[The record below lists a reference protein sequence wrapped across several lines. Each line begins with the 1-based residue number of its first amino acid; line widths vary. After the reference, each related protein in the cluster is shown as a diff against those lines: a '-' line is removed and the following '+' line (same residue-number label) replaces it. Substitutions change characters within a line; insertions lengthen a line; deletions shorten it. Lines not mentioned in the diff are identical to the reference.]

1 METKKVL
8 LIEDEQVLA
17 DVLEAKL
24 KKAGYETAV
33 AYDGE
38 DGLAK
43 IRSIQ
48 PHLIL
53 LDIVLPKVN
62 GYEVLET
69 MRAENNTTPV
79 IIISNSGQ
87 PVEIDRTKELGAV
100 DFLVKTQ
107 FDPDELIGKVNNYLQ
122 GETASPTPVMTM
134 EAGPTPTE
142 PTTVEPPVA
151 PAPEPA
157 AAPKEAPL
165 ANETAPSPVEAAAPA
180 VAAPTA
186 PTANSKIKI
195 LLVEDDKFLRE
206 ICGTKLAKEGFEII
220 EAIDGG
226 EVLQKVETHRPN
238 IILLDIVLPSSN
250 GFEIL
255 SQIKGHADPEIA
267 KTTVLMLSNLGQ
279 EDDVKKAIVL
289 GASDY
294 LIKSNFTTQEITDKI
309 KKTLNI

>member
-8 LIEDEQVLA
+8 LVEDEQVLA

-24 KKAGYETAV
+24 KKAGYETSV

-38 DGLAK
+38 DGLGK
-43 IRSIQ
+43 IRSLK
-48 PHLIL
+48 PDLVL
-53 LDIVLPKVN
+53 LDIVLPKIN

-69 MRAENNTTPV
+69 MKAEGNSTPV

-87 PVEIDRTKELGAV
+87 PVEIDRTKALGAV

-107 FDPDELIGKVNNYLQ
+107 FDPEELIDKVNNYLQ
-122 GETASPTPVMTM
+122 SQSP
-134 EAGPTPTE
+134 
-142 PTTVEPPVA
+142 
-151 PAPEPA
+151 
-157 AAPKEAPL
+157 
-165 ANETAPSPVEAAAPA
+165 SQ
-180 VAAPTA
+180 PTA
-186 PTANSKIKI
+186 PTETPATPTQPATPVEAETAPAQPATPVEPTPAPTQPTTPSAPTQVVGGGEKIKI
-195 LLVEDDKFLRE
+195 LLVEDDKFLRD
-206 ICGTKLAKEGFEII
+206 ICGTKLAKEGFEVI

-226 EVLQKVETHRPN
+226 EVLPKIETHKPN
-238 IILLDIVLPSSN
+238 VVLLDIVLPSAN

-255 SQIKGHADPEIA
+255 SQIKGHQDPAVA

-279 EDDVKKAIVL
+279 EDDVKKAISL

>member
-24 KKAGYETAV
+24 KKAGYDTAV

-48 PHLIL
+48 PNLIL

-87 PVEIDRTKELGAV
+87 PVEIDRTKELGAI

-107 FDPDELIGKVNNYLQ
+107 FDPDELIEKVNNYLQ
-122 GETASPTPVMTM
+122 GEPANPAPVMTM
-134 EAGPTPTE
+134 EAGPAPTE
-142 PTTVEPPVA
+142 PQVEPPIAPTPETVSEPQETPLASGTISSPAETATPVA
-151 PAPEPA
+151 AEPTTPA
-157 AAPKEAPL
+157 A
-165 ANETAPSPVEAAAPA
+165 SG
-180 VAAPTA
+180 
-186 PTANSKIKI
+186 KIKI

-279 EDDVKKAIVL
+279 EDDVKKAISL

>member
-24 KKAGYETAV
+24 KKAGYDTTV

-43 IRSIQ
+43 IRSIK
-48 PHLIL
+48 PNLIL
-53 LDIVLPKVN
+53 LDIVLPKIN

-69 MRAENNTTPV
+69 MKTEGNSTPV

-87 PVEIDRTKELGAV
+87 PVEIDRARELGAI

-107 FDPDELIGKVNNYLQ
+107 FDPDELISKVNNYLQ
-122 GETASPTPVMTM
+122 EIIAN
-134 EAGPTPTE
+134 EAPTE
-142 PTTVEPPVA
+142 EAIVPPTVT
-151 PAPEPA
+151 PEPA
-157 AAPKEAPL
+157 ADPQPEQ
-165 ANETAPSPVEAAAPA
+165 VAAAPA
-180 VAAPTA
+180 ITA
-186 PTANSKIKI
+186 SNGGKIKI
-195 LLVEDDKFLRE
+195 LLVEDDKFLRD
-206 ICGTKLAKEGFEII
+206 ICGTKLVKEGFEVI

-226 EVLQKVETHRPN
+226 EVLPKIEIHRPN
-238 IILLDIVLPSSN
+238 VVLLDIVLPSAN

-255 SQIKGHADPEIA
+255 SQIKGHTDPEVA

-279 EDDVKKAIVL
+279 EDDVKKAISL

>member
-8 LIEDEQVLA
+8 LVEDEQVLA
-17 DVLEAKL
+17 DVLDAKL

-43 IRSIQ
+43 IRSLK
-48 PHLIL
+48 PDLIL
-53 LDIVLPKVN
+53 LDIVLPKIN
-62 GYEVLET
+62 GYEILET
-69 MRAENNTTPV
+69 MKAEGNTTPI

-107 FDPDELIGKVNNYLQ
+107 FDPDELIVKVNNFLQ
-122 GETASPTPVMTM
+122 GITENSTESSALENSAPTPVTTT
-134 EAGPTPTE
+134 ESVTPATTE
-142 PTTVEPPVA
+142 GTDEP
-151 PAPEPA
+151 
-157 AAPKEAPL
+157 
-165 ANETAPSPVEAAAPA
+165 SG
-180 VAAPTA
+180 APTMTIEA
-186 PTANSKIKI
+186 SPEQNQAGSGKKIKI
-195 LLVEDDKFLRE
+195 LLVEDDKFLRD
-206 ICGTKLAKEGFEII
+206 ICGTKLAKEGFEVI

-226 EVLQKVETHRPN
+226 EVLSKIESNRPD
-238 IILLDIVLPSSN
+238 IVLLDIVLPSAN

-255 SQIKGHADPEIA
+255 SQIKGHSNPDIA

-279 EDDVKKAIVL
+279 EDDVKKAISL

-309 KKTLNI
+309 KKTLNV